1 VSLADLAWCH
11 TALVSQVEAEEKL
24 KALEARSASQLAALD
39 AQYQSRMMAE
49 VERYQQ
55 LLQEKEALNE
65 RWV

>member
-1 VSLADLAWCH
+1 
-11 TALVSQVEAEEKL
+11 VEAEEKL

-39 AQYQSRMMAE
+39 GQYQSRMMAE

-65 RWV
+65 RWVVQGVGLGACMCVEGWE